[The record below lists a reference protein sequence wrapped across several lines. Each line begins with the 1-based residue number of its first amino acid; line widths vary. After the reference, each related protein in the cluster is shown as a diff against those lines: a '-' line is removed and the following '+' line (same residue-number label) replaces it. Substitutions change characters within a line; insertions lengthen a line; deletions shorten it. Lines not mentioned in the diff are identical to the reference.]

1 MSNRDDSA
9 DRRKTKDGMMA
20 DGIMRRDS
28 DGTKGNKLIARIFSF
43 LTWTDDLYRQGR
55 ISQNLRRKYIEP
67 LDWELYELARKVMTA
82 RDLYFSDPAPPKD
95 GTLLTAADVEKVRRQ
110 NRRDA
115 IAMANDA
122 RRNVIAIRT
131 RWRIILGLDR
141 ESGNP
146 LIPGIIPQLSHKRR
160 FVFQE
165 VAEIDAMLGGMVRWM
180 ARKG

>member
-1 MSNRDDSA
+1 MSNDDHSA
-9 DRRKTKDGMMA
+9 DRRNTKDGMMA
-20 DGIMRRDS
+20 DGIMRKDS

-82 RDLYFSDPAPPKD
+82 RDLYFSDPVPPKD
-95 GTLLTAADVEKVRRQ
+95 GTLLTVADVEKVRRQ

-141 ESGNP
+141 ENGNP

-160 FVFQE
+160 FVFSE
-165 VAEIDAMLGGMVRWM
+165 VAEIDAMLGGMLRWM